1 MSSPH
6 RRRGDAS
13 SKTTTTSTNETSTGT
28 ASKLISIVF
37 ATGFWYF
44 SSSINAVASQKLF
57 SGLKKSE
64 SLQQGLDELATSS
77 GNSIIS
83 MAVILTVSQLT
94 VGGILSLAF
103 LFFVGAPQ
111 PADMAPDNNNTSET
125 ESSTTTTTTTSR
137 IHRLVDFFQGI
148 HKLDLAIGLLHCVGS
163 IFTNIGYG
171 FGSASLVQV
180 IKLLEPIE
188 TLLLTALVQRSLQA
202 LSFKK
207 VTSTFTI
214 IGGTYMLLKNP
225 SIDVNPKSVLFAIG
239 SGMCMASRNVL
250 SKTRQQKPSSHD
262 HEVANSFRAILHKG
276 IKKFATI
283 TITSAI
289 TALVFGGL
297 MALSSLP
304 LFKILVPQLLEFSP
318 KILNQTIVFHC
329 LYNMA
334 SITVLSLT
342 SATTHSLMNV
352 GKRIAN
358 VMIASV
364 AFSIPLTVGGKIG
377 LCVAAVG
384 ATFYNDKT
392 SAAILGFIANN
403 QPQMRCLVII
413 LVLGIMVLVQLRQ
426 PAESF
431 LDPSKVHG
439 RRRLRSA
446 SASNA
451 IPSHPR
457 A

>member
-1 MSSPH
+1 MPSPH

-13 SKTTTTSTNETSTGT
+13 SKTTTTSANETSTAT
-28 ASKLISIVF
+28 ASKLISIAF

-77 GNSIIS
+77 GKSIIS

-111 PADMAPDNNNTSET
+111 PSDMAPDNNNTSET
-125 ESSTTTTTTTSR
+125 ESSTTTTTSR

-276 IKKFATI
+276 MKKFATI
-283 TITSAI
+283 TVTSAVS
-289 TALVFGGL
+289 ALVLGGL

-364 AFSIPLTVGGKIG
+364 AFSIPLTVGGKVG

-392 SAAILGFIANN
+392 SAAILGFITHN
-403 QPQMRCLVII
+403 QPQMRCLAII

-426 PAESF
+426 PVESF
-431 LDPSKVHG
+431 LDASKVPG